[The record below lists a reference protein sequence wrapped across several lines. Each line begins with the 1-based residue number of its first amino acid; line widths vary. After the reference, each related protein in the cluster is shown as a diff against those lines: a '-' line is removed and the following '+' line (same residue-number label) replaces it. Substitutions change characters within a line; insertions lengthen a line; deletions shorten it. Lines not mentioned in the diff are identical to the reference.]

1 MGSRR
6 SVECPIPGLV
16 RSFFM
21 GQLNIVA
28 VSRAFAMHAACALI
42 ASILIALDIVAAAR
56 SMADL
61 DITAPDIVSI
71 EP

>member
-1 MGSRR
+1 VPYTWPSPFIFHGT
-6 SVECPIPGLV
+6 VEH
-16 RSFFM
+16 S
-21 GQLNIVA
+21 
-28 VSRAFAMHAACALI
+28 SRAFAMHAAFALI